1 MKNAQNTQ
9 NQPLTEIISSNGS
22 NVIADYQAVTRKL
35 IMSLLVND
43 DDKIILKLKGLKYD
57 YLEEKEYS
65 LRLMIIPNLSEPNF
79 YTLSENLPYYSDGMS
94 VKRFGAKYLYLFNY
108 DLLSNKTT
116 VKIDYNN
123 LLILKK

>member
-1 MKNAQNTQ
+1 MKNTQNTE
-9 NQPLTEIISSNGS
+9 NQPLTEIISSNGL

-43 DDKIILKLKGLKYD
+43 KDKIILKLKGLKYD

-65 LRLMIIPNLSEPNF
+65 LRLMVIPNLSEPNF
-79 YTLSENLPYYSDGMS
+79 YTLSENLPYHSDGMS
-94 VKRFGAKYLYLFNY
+94 VKRFGAKYLHLVNY

-116 VKIDYNN
+116 AKIDYNN